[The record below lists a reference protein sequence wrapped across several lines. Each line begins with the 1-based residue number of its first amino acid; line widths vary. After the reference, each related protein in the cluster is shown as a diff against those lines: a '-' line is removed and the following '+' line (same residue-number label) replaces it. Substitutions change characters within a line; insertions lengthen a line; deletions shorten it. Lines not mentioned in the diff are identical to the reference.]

1 MSNGSNTNSCM
12 AHAFYSG
19 IYLYGLT
26 QWGPQIR
33 YGNSHGFT
41 YFIEKYKAISLISIF
56 VSHSNRSE
64 SRSNEA
70 IVMIFA
76 AHFLFFFMK
85 VAKLLRIKS
94 RINLSILVSK
104 RFSISVRFCRYVLR
118 IRNASRKK
126 KKKEK
131 KSLSRDFPFLLAEA
145 CDFDL

>member
-64 SRSNEA
+64 SRPNKA

-76 AHFLFFFMK
+76 AHFSFFFYEGCK
-85 VAKLLRIKS
+85 VAK
-94 RINLSILVSK
+94 N
-104 RFSISVRFCRYVLR
+104 
-118 IRNASRKK
+118 
-126 KKKEK
+126 K
-131 KSLSRDFPFLLAEA
+131 KSH
-145 CDFDL
+145 